1 MNNTMRRV
9 ATVVSSLAMFGSVG
23 VLAAAPASAAVKTK
37 CGVHIC
43 VNTAHHDTFVQ
54 DITVYTRHGG
64 APRIL
69 RAFVGNFHQQ
79 SARPT
84 SRFRVIVNRDFPGGA
99 YVCGGA
105 GSSSRPIE
113 NVCVRVP

>member
-9 ATVVSSLAMFGSVG
+9 TTVVSSLAMVGSLG

-37 CGVHIC
+37 CGTHIC

-54 DITVYTRHGG
+54 DITVYTRFGG

-69 RAFVGNFHQQ
+69 RAFVGDFHKQ
-79 SARPT
+79 STGPT
-84 SRFRVIVNRDFPGGA
+84 SRFHVIVNRDFPGGA

-105 GSSSRPIE
+105 GSSSQPIE
-113 NVCVRVP
+113 NVCVHVP